1 MGSGVGGWL
10 PKKAIYFLSVGT
22 SSGVDKRRQLNSK
35 QPRLNSS
42 VYEEAVW
49 RIRTRVQRGMA
60 VTTSPLIAPQAR
72 ILLATPPT
80 QGSRDHFGGLGYGIW
95 VAWHQL
101 RPFIPFFL
109 ISFMVVAL
117 VYLMQAIIYGGPF
130 KDPLFFVKFNERW
143 PRPAL
148 HQQDSPAPTEV
159 FSPVPSSSP
168 QQVLLELYG
177 DNETMRDEEQQS
189 NFAAED
195 HADPWMTSEEWTEE
209 PRKNKPS
216 LGPVHR
222 EVKGHVLR
230 TCRRGLCARGGWIQQ
245 FGRSR
250 VDGEMWC
257 YQKPGFEALLLAE
270 LQRQQQRSQFCDTL
284 LKAEGVSVPAHSCL
298 LSAISPLVSS
308 TLSSTPAPPAGES
321 RLVEFQ
327 SLDSCT
333 LLRMVR
339 LLYSGEMAGEGEKEK
354 QEAISAAAN
363 LGIHGLVEVTRRD
376 HKSSVEEGGGRHVE
390 VGVQTE
396 PMMLEDYKKKRVK
409 WRREVRDGCTLLWKE
424 TQSYSEKDMW
434 TQTEELQG
442 SRAPSTPS
450 ATSVETM
457 DMAALH
463 NAEQTDAQI
472 LPFQIPHIPISLLYL
487 PENQINQPPSASAA
501 SMQDSTAAEPTAGA
515 VAVPPFCSVPLSLQP
530 FSTLCARDATEGE
543 EWLDEQFERF
553 QGNIPGFINNF
564 LHPDKE
570 EGGGRGRAG
579 RSRGAG
585 GGRPRRAGAA
595 ERRAGRPRGSTGGRW
610 RGRLTQTV
618 DVQKVGVSKVQKLFL
633 QRWGRRSTRTGQG
646 GGAAGRKLYLKTRE
660 FLRSANSYRR
670 SRSRGKVL
678 EFSQSEEMLPHSQ
691 AGGGGSTKHGQ
702 RTPVQKVNQDGL
714 PGSGTRSSRA
724 KSTTS
729 YSITPVH
736 FYNIDTLSSPH
747 LQPSPSPA
755 ASYMPPASS
764 LHHTTCLPVPEPPPC
779 QIDCLL
785 EEVMSGL
792 DIFPKSSSFPGSR
805 HPRPTRGSSCTYV
818 SSGNSLAQSKQVS
831 TTELLEA
838 FHGSEQVAG
847 VTSETSTSSS
857 AHGEV
862 PVMQLQG
869 EGELNHMLELF
880 LHSFEQHVENCHARE
895 EEETNG
901 EISTEPSKSTPVL
914 NSHRKTKTKTTR
926 PVIRPHT
933 ESQQGEEADSH
944 TSPSQPHKASAQSPA
959 PLRRAEGTSGN
970 HRTQRKREYKKKK
983 TQHLFSLEKRRV
995 RRKPVPL
1002 SYAEIKILHG
1012 LRDKRL
1018 QQIPVVKL
1026 ERRGPIPVRV
1036 TLQAYSCQRLEVK
1049 DSGPLLYQPLV
1060 DKSTSAGSSR
1070 GRSKEN
1076 GHHVSL
1082 PHDGSSTPVDRF
1094 ATSEQLEENQERHE
1108 VELTVEPQEEEEEP
1122 TRRGVKRRAESWGET
1137 HDVAKRICFEPVT
1150 DPTSETCIHS
1160 SGSAELHSEQAD
1172 TEAEEVIDVESVSLT
1187 SVGGCLEGG
1196 KKIEIEEVE
1205 ETEEGSM
1212 YEEAESSA
1220 DEIIDVDGDTDGG
1233 TNMENDTGGCRA
1245 EAGIGRTL
1253 PSLSHCVST
1262 PSAQEGSTGLTG
1274 SREEEV
1280 INVIGDSSPSL
1291 SR

>member
-1 MGSGVGGWL
+1 
-10 PKKAIYFLSVGT
+10 
-22 SSGVDKRRQLNSK
+22 
-35 QPRLNSS
+35 
-42 VYEEAVW
+42 
-49 RIRTRVQRGMA
+49 
-60 VTTSPLIAPQAR
+60 
-72 ILLATPPT
+72 
-80 QGSRDHFGGLGYGIW
+80 
-95 VAWHQL
+95 
-101 RPFIPFFL
+101 
-109 ISFMVVAL
+109 
-117 VYLMQAIIYGGPF
+117 
-130 KDPLFFVKFNERW
+130 
-143 PRPAL
+143 
-148 HQQDSPAPTEV
+148 
-159 FSPVPSSSP
+159 
-168 QQVLLELYG
+168 
-177 DNETMRDEEQQS
+177 
-189 NFAAED
+189 
-195 HADPWMTSEEWTEE
+195 
-209 PRKNKPS
+209 
-216 LGPVHR
+216 
-222 EVKGHVLR
+222 
-230 TCRRGLCARGGWIQQ
+230 
-245 FGRSR
+245 
-250 VDGEMWC
+250 MWC
-257 YQKPGFEALLLAE
+257 YQKPGFGALLLAE

-308 TLSSTPAPPAGES
+308 TLSSTPAPPAGEN

-354 QEAISAAAN
+354 QDAISAAAN

-376 HKSSVEEGGGRHVE
+376 PKSSDEEGGGRHVE

-396 PMMLEDYKKKRVK
+396 PMMLDDYKKKRVK
-409 WRREVRDGCTLLWKE
+409 WRREVRDGGTLLWKE

-442 SRAPSTPS
+442 STAPSTPS
-450 ATSVETM
+450 AASIETM

-463 NAEQTDAQI
+463 NAEQTDSQI

-487 PENQINQPPSASAA
+487 PENQINHPPSASAT

-530 FSTLCARDATEGE
+530 FSTVFARDATVGE

-570 EGGGRGRAG
+570 EGSGRGRAG
-579 RSRGAG
+579 RRRGAG
-585 GGRPRRAGAA
+585 AGRPRRAGAA
-595 ERRAGRPRGSTGGRW
+595 ERRAGRPQGSTRGRW

-646 GGAAGRKLYLKTRE
+646 GGAAGRKLCLKTRE
-660 FLRSANSYRR
+660 FLRSAKSYRR
-670 SRSRGKVL
+670 SRSRGKVF

-691 AGGGGSTKHGQ
+691 AGRQGSTKHRQ
-702 RTPVQKVNQDGL
+702 RTPLQKVNQDGL
-714 PGSGTRSSRA
+714 PGSGTQSSRA

-736 FYNIDTLSSPH
+736 FYNLDTLPSPH

-764 LHHTTCLPVPEPPPC
+764 LLHTTCLPAAEPPPS
-779 QIDCLL
+779 QIDSLL

-792 DIFPKSSSFPGSR
+792 DILPKSSSFPGSW
-805 HPRPTRGSSCTYV
+805 HPRPTRGSGCTYV
-818 SSGNSLAQSKQVS
+818 SPGNSLAQSKQVC

-838 FHGSEQVAG
+838 FHGSAQVAA
-847 VTSETSTSSS
+847 VTSEASTSSS
-857 AHGEV
+857 AQGEV
-862 PVMQLQG
+862 PVLQLQG
-869 EGELNHMLELF
+869 GGEMNHMLEHF
-880 LHSFEQHVENCHARE
+880 LHSFEQHVENCRARE
-895 EEETNG
+895 EEERNG
-901 EISTEPSKSTPVL
+901 EIFNEPSKSSPVL
-914 NSHRKTKTKTTR
+914 NSHRKTKTKTKR
-926 PVIRPHT
+926 PVIRPQT

-944 TSPSQPHKASAQSPA
+944 TSRSQPRKASAQSPA
-959 PLRRAEGTSGN
+959 PLRRAEETSGN
-970 HRTQRKREYKKKK
+970 QRTRRKREYKKKK
-983 TQHLFSLEKRRV
+983 TQHLFALEKRRV
-995 RRKPVPL
+995 RRRKPVPM
-1002 SYAEIKILHG
+1002 SDAEIKILHG

-1049 DSGPLLYQPLV
+1049 DSGPLLYKPLV

-1070 GRSKEN
+1070 GGSKEN

-1094 ATSEQLEENQERHE
+1094 ATNEQLEQNQERHA
-1108 VELTVEPQEEEEEP
+1108 VELTVEAQEEEEEP
-1122 TRRGVKRRAESWGET
+1122 TRRGVKRRAESGGET
-1137 HDVAKRICFEPVT
+1137 HDVAKRICFEPVA
-1150 DPTSETCIHS
+1150 DPTSDTCIHS

-1187 SVGGCLEGG
+1187 SVGGCLEGE
-1196 KKIEIEEVE
+1196 KKREIEEVE

-1233 TNMENDTGGCRA
+1233 TNMENDTDGCRE

-1253 PSLSHCVST
+1253 PFLSHCVST
-1262 PSAQEGSTGLTG
+1262 PWAQEGSTGLTE
-1274 SREEEV
+1274 SREEED